1 VKRFNRGFL
10 AYAGGGKNS
19 RTNQLILAL
28 GDNERLGG
36 GSPWEVPW
44 GEIIGEESFQTL
56 SKIHTGYG
64 EKGPS
69 QGRLRKEGSSKEI
82 ERDFPKLDYI
92 LDCNIIDKLS

>member
-1 VKRFNRGFL
+1 MRGLAVNHLKFFFNANFDL
-10 AYAGGGKNS
+10 VS
-19 RTNQLILAL
+19 CLHCFHFSSS
-28 GDNERLGG
+28 G

-44 GEIIGEESFQTL
+44 GEIIGEESFKTL

-82 ERDFPKLDYI
+82 ERDFPLLDYI
-92 LDCNIIDKLS
+92 LDCNIIDTLS